1 MAEGRAI
8 FSRVGGL
15 VVTAALESGWAADR
29 GCAGL
34 VRLGAG
40 VGAEWEVGRLGLQVG
55 RWGHGRRPRLFSR
68 VGALVATA
76 APESGADG
84 HRWRVGSGV
93 GAEVAARFFRGWGLG
108 WEQRRRNRD
117 AGSGSGMGLLG
128 AAGVGGE

>member
-40 VGAEWEVGRLGLQVG
+40 VGGEYE
-55 RWGHGRRPRLFSR
+55 
-68 VGALVATA
+68 
-76 APESGADG
+76 
-84 HRWRVGSGV
+84 VGSGGSGEV
-93 GAEVAARFFRGWGLG
+93 GAQPKAAIVFAEGSSGGWWQL
-108 WEQRRRNRD
+108 RRQNRVLTGID
-117 AGSGSGMGLLG
+117 
-128 AAGVGGE
+128 GE